1 MTKLYN
7 DPAEFADDQLEGF
20 LDVYS
25 DRLVGV
31 PGGVISLPPKEPQ
44 VAVIV
49 GGGSGHY
56 PAFAGLVGPGFA
68 TGAVVGNIF
77 TSPSAA
83 HVYSVAKAADQGKG
97 VVLTF
102 GNYAGDNMNFGI
114 AAQMLNAEGI
124 DTRIVVVKDDIAS
137 APEFE
142 NRRGIAGDFT
152 VFKAMGAA
160 AAAGKSLD
168 EVERLG
174 NLANERT
181 RTMGVAFS
189 GCTMPGA
196 SEPLF
201 SVAEGQMGVG
211 LGIHGEPG
219 IRDEAQPSAVELA
232 TLLTKAV
239 LADAPE
245 NPGKRIGVIVNG
257 LGVTKYEELF
267 LLYRTVAPQLREA
280 GYEIVDPEVG
290 ELMTSLDMGGVS
302 LTVFWL
308 DEELEELWTADAY
321 ACAYRK
327 QKAPLNFIEKTYTA
341 KAATVDAESIVDA
354 SPAAAELASKVRD
367 AAHAVADL
375 MREQENYLGEIDSFA
390 GDGDHGRGMVRGSD
404 AAVKAI
410 ADAPENAGP
419 SQLLK
424 LAGRAW
430 AMQAGGTSGVLWGAS
445 LEAAANTLTDDAES
459 YSPEQAPVAVKAF
472 ADSMVT
478 LGGAKMGDKT
488 LLDSLLP
495 FSKALSDSSAEL
507 RIAWA
512 EAAEVAQHSAKETA
526 ALSPKKGRARPLA
539 EKSVGHPDPG
549 AVSMGMILELV
560 GKYFS

>member
-7 DPAEFADDQLEGF
+7 DPAEFSDEQLEGF
-20 LDVYS
+20 VDLYS
-25 DRLVGV
+25 DRLAQV
-31 PGGVISLPPKEPQ
+31 PGGVISLPPKTPQ

-68 TGAVVGNIF
+68 SGAVVGNIF

-114 AAQMLNAEGI
+114 AAKMLRAEGI
-124 DTRIVVVKDDIAS
+124 DTRVVVVKDDIAS
-137 APEFE
+137 DPQFD

-168 EVERLG
+168 DVERLG
-174 NLANERT
+174 NLANRRT
-181 RTMGVAFS
+181 RTLGVAFS

-196 SEPLF
+196 KTPLF
-201 SVAEGQMGVG
+201 EVKTGQMGVG

-219 IRDEAQPSAVELA
+219 IRDDVRPSAEELGR
-232 TLLTKAV
+232 LLVRTV
-239 LADAPE
+239 LKDAPE
-245 NPGKRIGVIVNG
+245 EPGGRIGVIVNG
-257 LGVTKYEELF
+257 LGTTKYEELF
-267 LLYRTVAPQLREA
+267 LLYRTIAPLLRDA
-280 GYEIVDPEVG
+280 GYDIVHPEVG
-290 ELMTSLDMGGVS
+290 ELVTSLDMGGVS

-308 DEELEELWTADAY
+308 DDELEPLWTADAY
-321 ACAYRK
+321 AAAYRK
-327 QKAPLNFIEKTYTA
+327 QGAPLGTIDETYEGKSTA
-341 KAATVDAESIVDA
+341 LDEDSLVEA
-354 SPAAAELASKVRD
+354 SD
-367 AAHAVADL
+367 AALEIAQRVRTAASAVADL
-375 MREQENYLGEIDSFA
+375 MHEQEAYLGEIDAYA

-404 AAVKAI
+404 AALEAI
-410 ADAPENAGP
+410 EEAPEKAGP
-419 SQLLK
+419 ASLVK
-424 LAGRAW
+424 SAGRSW

-445 LEAAANTLTDDAES
+445 LEAAANTIDDAAEDF
-459 YSPEQAPVAVKAF
+459 ADDDLIRAVRAF

-478 LGGAKMGDKT
+478 LGGASVGDKT
-488 LLDSLLP
+488 LLDALLP
-495 FSKALSDSSAEL
+495 FADSLEAHGGSLREAWAAAVADAKESAEKTSEL
-507 RIAWA
+507 RP
-512 EAAEVAQHSAKETA
+512 Q
-526 ALSPKKGRARPLA
+526 KGRARPLA

-549 AVSMGMILELV
+549 AISMAMILELL
-560 GKYFS
+560 GKSL